1 MRASTRRPDWRT
13 LGSMWERPASDPDVI
28 EIPMFVTSIEVP
40 ERELAPNDDDERT
53 VDAVDPVLLPR
64 QGTGTWPN
72 GERAVRLG
80 NAEEILIT
88 LPTNPFAA
96 MDVARSGKPFAPA
109 IPGLRVALDS
119 RSDGDFEVSWNGALR
134 APIRWRKVSLR
145 LYASPSLNVTV
156 MTIVPDKA
164 RKISSRSFVRVG
176 LRVARQLARE
186 IEAQI
191 GVRNN

>member
-1 MRASTRRPDWRT
+1 
-13 LGSMWERPASDPDVI
+13 MWERPTSDQVDPDVI
-28 EIPMFVTSIEVP
+28 EISMFVTSMEVP
-40 ERELAPNDDDERT
+40 ARELGPDDDAESR
-53 VDAVDPVLLPR
+53 VAAVDPALLPR

-80 NAEEILIT
+80 NTEEILIT
-88 LPTNPFAA
+88 LPTNPFEA
-96 MDVARSGKPFAPA
+96 MDVARSGRPFTPV

-119 RSDGDFEVSWNGALR
+119 RRDGDFEVSWNGGLR
-134 APIRWRKVSLR
+134 APIRWRKVNLR

-176 LRVARQLARE
+176 LRVARRLGCQ
-186 IEAQI
+186 IEDHL
-191 GVRNN
+191 